1 MLHKR
6 KRSAN
11 ILSSPTTTTP
21 DSSSSVQ
28 AFYPHSK
35 PAGTTSPFDPTNKSL
50 SFECETPSHLN
61 IRTRKRH
68 RDNRPEASAVHGV
81 SSSSSSSSC
90 NVAAA
95 SCWLGAVINMSA
107 LADVSRVAASTIQR
121 LYQAQQQQQQH
132 GQHSQHQLPEPEHPQ
147 QDHQPL
153 PAPQKST
160 LHTFWHISQPPQ
172 PQPPQPQ
179 TTTQSTAPPPTPRC
193 EDCDGSLQNEDAM
206 EVDDGS
212 SAEDKACGSCRR
224 PVCDGCAVFGR
235 ERVCAGCAGC
245 ERGW

>member
-1 MLHKR
+1 MLLKR

-11 ILSSPTTTTP
+11 ILSSPTTTSS
-21 DSSSSVQ
+21 DSSSVQ

-35 PAGTTSPFDPTNKSL
+35 PAGTTSPFDPPSKPL
-50 SFECETPSHLN
+50 SFDCKTPSHLN

-81 SSSSSSSSC
+81 SSSSPSC
-90 NVAAA
+90 NTAA

-132 GQHSQHQLPEPEHPQ
+132 DQQSQQHLHQQQEPPQHEHQ
-147 QDHQPL
+147 QPL
-153 PAPQKST
+153 LAPQKST
-160 LHTFWHISQPPQ
+160 LHAFWHISQPPA
-172 PQPPQPQ
+172 PLPLSQ
-179 TTTQSTAPPPTPRC
+179 TTTLTTGPSPTPRC
-193 EDCDGSLQNEDAM
+193 EDCDGSLQSEDAM

-224 PVCDGCAVFGR
+224 PVCDDCAVFGR

>member
-1 MLHKR
+1 MLLKR

-11 ILSSPTTTTP
+11 ILSSPTTTSS
-21 DSSSSVQ
+21 DSSSVQ

-35 PAGTTSPFDPTNKSL
+35 PAATTSPFDPPSKSL
-50 SFECETPSHLN
+50 SFDCETPSHLN

-81 SSSSSSSSC
+81 SSSSSSC
-90 NVAAA
+90 NTAA

-132 GQHSQHQLPEPEHPQ
+132 DQQSQQHLHQQQEPPQHEHQ
-147 QDHQPL
+147 QPL
-153 PAPQKST
+153 LAPQKST
-160 LHTFWHISQPPQ
+160 LHAFWHISQPPQ
-172 PQPPQPQ
+172 PDPHPN
-179 TTTQSTAPPPTPRC
+179 TLATALSPPTPRC
-193 EDCDGSLQNEDAM
+193 EDCDGSLQSEDAM

-224 PVCDGCAVFGR
+224 PVCDDCAVFGR

>member
-11 ILSSPTTTTP
+11 ILSSPTTTTSS
-21 DSSSSVQ
+21 DSSSVQ

-35 PAGTTSPFDPTNKSL
+35 PAGTTSPFDSSSKPI
-50 SFECETPSHLN
+50 SFDCETPSHLN

-90 NVAAA
+90 NVAA
-95 SCWLGAVINMSA
+95 SCWLGAVINMSS

-132 GQHSQHQLPEPEHPQ
+132 EHHSQQQLLEPEHPQ
-147 QDHQPL
+147 TEHQTL

-172 PQPPQPQ
+172 PHPTQPQ
-179 TTTQSTAPPPTPRC
+179 ITTQSTAPPPTPRC

-212 SAEDKACGSCRR
+212 SVEDKACGSCRR

>member
-1 MLHKR
+1 MLLKR

-11 ILSSPTTTTP
+11 MLSSPTTTSF

-35 PAGTTSPFDPTNKSL
+35 PAGTTSPFDPPSKFL
-50 SFECETPSHLN
+50 SFHCDTPSHLN

-81 SSSSSSSSC
+81 SSSPSTSSHDT
-90 NVAAA
+90 AA

-121 LYQAQQQQQQH
+121 LYQAQQQHHHEPQR
-132 GQHSQHQLPEPEHPQ
+132 QHQPQHEPQ
-147 QDHQPL
+147 TL
-153 PAPQKST
+153 PAPQKSN
-160 LHTFWHISQPPQ
+160 LHAFWHISQPPQ
-172 PQPPQPQ
+172 PQALAQS
-179 TTTQSTAPPPTPRC
+179 TTQITGLPPTPRC
-193 EDCDGSLQNEDAM
+193 EDCDGTLQSEDAM
-206 EVDDGS
+206 EVDDGT

-224 PVCDGCAVFGR
+224 PVCDGCAVYGR

>member
-1 MLHKR
+1 MLLKR

-11 ILSSPTTTTP
+11 ILSSPNTTTAS
-21 DSSSSVQ
+21 DSSSVQ

-35 PAGTTSPFDPTNKSL
+35 PAGTTSPFEQPNKPL
-50 SFECETPSHLN
+50 SFDYETPSHLN
-61 IRTRKRH
+61 VRTRKRH

-81 SSSSSSSSC
+81 SSCSPSPC
-90 NVAAA
+90 HTAAA
-95 SCWLGAVINMSA
+95 SCWLGAVINMRI

-121 LYQAQQQQQQH
+121 LYQAQQQQQQ
-132 GQHSQHQLPEPEHPQ
+132 QHNEQHRRLEPEHPQ
-147 QDHQPL
+147 HEHQQPL

-172 PQPPQPQ
+172 SQPQ
-179 TTTQSTAPPPTPRC
+179 TSISTPTARC

-212 SAEDKACGSCRR
+212 SVEDKACGSCRR
-224 PVCDGCAVFGR
+224 PICDGCAVFGR

>member
-1 MLHKR
+1 MLLKR

-11 ILSSPTTTTP
+11 ILSSPNTNTTTNS
-21 DSSSSVQ
+21 DSSSVQ

-35 PAGTTSPFDPTNKSL
+35 PTGTTSPFESPNKSI
-50 SFECETPSHLN
+50 SFDCETPSHLN
-61 IRTRKRH
+61 IRTRKRY

-81 SSSSSSSSC
+81 SSSSSSSSSC
-90 NVAAA
+90 HIAA
-95 SCWLGAVINMSA
+95 SCWLGAVINMRA

-121 LYQAQQQQQQH
+121 LYQAQQQQQHEQH
-132 GQHSQHQLPEPEHPQ
+132 PQHEPEHQ
-147 QDHQPL
+147 SPL
-153 PAPQKST
+153 ASAHLGAPQKST

-172 PQPPQPQ
+172 SQSQPQ
-179 TTTQSTAPPPTPRC
+179 TSISTPTARC

-224 PVCDGCAVFGR
+224 PICDGCAVFGR